1 MKVKKLI
8 LLVVACFV
16 MQTGIVH
23 AAAPSGQH
31 VLLISVDGMRPD
43 YVTAAD
49 AHHLSIPTLRSFM
62 TNGTFAE
69 GIINSLPANTYPN
82 HTTLVTG
89 VSPAVHGIYN
99 NLTFDPLQQ
108 HPNEWY
114 WYASSVRVPT
124 LWQAAKTAGLV
135 TASVGW
141 PVTNGAKGIDYLITE
156 LAQSEDSGEAK
167 ALDGDN
173 PPGLRQRLDA
183 DHVIKGDDG
192 DEKKVIWATEII
204 RLYKPNFMT
213 VHINNLDHIEH
224 QTGIFSAAANKTL
237 EKIDGQLKTIIQA
250 ELAMDPA
257 AKIVIVSDHG
267 FVNVDTRINFGIMF
281 IRAGL
286 VPGRG
291 KGESPISPDAHWD
304 AAVWDAG
311 GTAAIMLRNPNDE
324 AVKQKVAV
332 LLNAA
337 AKDPKYGIARVL
349 TRDQFAGM
357 GGFPDASFL
366 VEWKPGFTSGHAM
379 KGEVIVSTPGRGA
392 HGFMPDRPEMHS
404 SCFMAGKGIAA
415 GRNLGVFDMR
425 QIAPTI
431 AEMLGISF
439 PSAAL
444 GPVNYHP

>member
-1 MKVKKLI
+1 MNVKKLLFLI
-8 LLVVACFV
+8 GAFFT
-16 MQTGIVH
+16 MAASFVH

-43 YVTAAD
+43 DVTAAD
-49 AHHLSIPTLRSFM
+49 AHHLSIPTLRSFIK
-62 TNGTFAE
+62 NGTYAD

-108 HPNEWY
+108 HPGEWY

-124 LWQAAKTAGLV
+124 LWQAAKAAGLV

-156 LAQSEDSGEAK
+156 LSQSEEGGEIK
-167 ALDGDN
+167 ALDGDV
-173 PPGLRQRLDA
+173 PAGLRQRLDVL
-183 DHVIKGDDG
+183 HSIKGDDG

-204 RLYKPNFMT
+204 SLYKPNFMT
-213 VHINNLDHIEH
+213 VHINNLDHIQH
-224 QTGIFSAAANKTL
+224 ATGIFSSAANKTL

-267 FVNVDTRINFGIMF
+267 FVNVDTRINFGILF

-286 VPGRG
+286 MPG
-291 KGESPISPDAHWD
+291 KGPGAISPDAHWD
-304 AAVWDAG
+304 AAVWDGG

-324 AVKQKVAV
+324 SVKKKVAA
-332 LLNAA
+332 LLNEA

-349 TRDQFAGM
+349 TRDQFIGM
-357 GGFPDASFL
+357 GGFPDASFV
-366 VEWKPGFTSGHAM
+366 VEWKPGFTSGHAL

-392 HGFMPDRPEMHS
+392 HGFLPDRPEMHS
-404 SCFMAGKGIAA
+404 SCFMMGKGVAA
-415 GRNLGVFDMR
+415 GRDLGVFDMR

-431 AEMLGISF
+431 AEMLGIPF

-444 GPVNYHP
+444 GPVNYHPQ